1 MTGRRVCFT
10 LAGMTQP
17 IISLRDRAEFYHRQ
31 LPQTMR
37 RYLNSRGIPDT
48 VIERYTL
55 GWNGKA
61 ITIPVEDRT
70 GKVAFLKLAKSPFD
84 GSRAPKMQTP
94 PDTSVELFP
103 WKTMQ
108 RQPGRIVIAANELD
122 CLVLEARGFL
132 AVCST
137 AGPRS
142 FQAEW
147 AEHFEGIDHV
157 YVCFD
162 RNKSG
167 ARAAEKV
174 ATLIPGAIIVRLPE
188 AVGPDGSVTDYFVR
202 LGQTRL
208 DFEGALA
215 GSKAVPSALAAETPP
230 PITRTLKRAERLN
243 ADVPIARVIG
253 GYTTLREEND
263 HLIGRCPLHDERTA
277 SLHVYRQTNTFH
289 CLGCGAGGDVITF
302 VEKAENLTFGQAL
315 EALENI
321 RYADD
326 FPNFAS

>member
-1 MTGRRVCFT
+1 MTGWQLFLT

-31 LPQTMR
+31 LSQAMR

-48 VIERYTL
+48 FIERYTL

-61 ITIPVEDRT
+61 ITIPIEDRD
-70 GKVAFLKLAKSPFD
+70 GIVVFLKLVKSPFD
-84 GSRAPKMQTP
+84 GSRAPKFQTP
-94 PDTSVELFP
+94 EGASVELFP
-103 WKTMQ
+103 WKTIQ

-122 CLVLEARGFL
+122 CLVLEARGIL

-147 AEHFEGIDHV
+147 AKYFEGIEHV

-162 RNKSG
+162 RSRSG
-167 ARAAEKV
+167 VRAAEKV
-174 ATLIPGAIIVRLPE
+174 ATLIPGTTIVRLPE
-188 AVGPDGSVTDYFVR
+188 AVGQDGGVTDYFVR
-202 LGQTRL
+202 LGNTRW
-208 DFEGALA
+208 DFELGLVQAA
-215 GSKAVPSALAAETPP
+215 SSAVAAETPP
-230 PITRTLKRAERLN
+230 PITRSLKRAERLN
-243 ADVPIARVIG
+243 ADVPIARVVR
-253 GYTTLREEND
+253 GYTTLSRKND
-263 HLIGRCPLHDERTA
+263 QLVGRCPFHEERTA
-277 SLHVYRQTNTFH
+277 SLHVYPQTNTFH
-289 CLGCGAGGDVITF
+289 CFGCGAGGDVITF
-302 VEKAENLTFGQAL
+302 VEKAENLTFGQAI

-326 FPNFAS
+326 FPNLAA

>member
-1 MTGRRVCFT
+1 MTGRALFFT

-31 LPQTMR
+31 LPQAMR

-48 VIERYTL
+48 FIERYAL
-55 GWNGKA
+55 GWDGKA
-61 ITIPVEDRT
+61 VTIPIEDRN
-70 GKVAFLKLAKSPFD
+70 GNVVFLKLAKSPFD

-94 PDTSVELFP
+94 QGASVELFP

-108 RQPGRIVIAANELD
+108 RQPGRIVIAGNELD

-137 AGPRS
+137 AGVKS
-142 FQAEW
+142 FKAEW
-147 AEHFEGIDHV
+147 AEHFEEIDHV

-162 RNKSG
+162 RNASG
-167 ARAAEKV
+167 DRSGKKV
-174 ATLIPGAIIVRLPE
+174 AGLIPGAKIVRLPE
-188 AVGPDGSVTDYFVR
+188 AVGPDGGVTDYFVR
-202 LGQTRL
+202 LGNTRL
-208 DFEGALA
+208 DFEMVLA
-215 GSKAVPSALAAETPP
+215 GSEALPLAVAADTPP
-230 PITRTLKRAERLN
+230 PITRFLKLAQRLN
-243 ADVPIARVIG
+243 AEVPISRVIG

-263 HLIGRCPLHDERTA
+263 HMVGRCPLHEERIA
-277 SLHVYRQTNTFH
+277 SLHVYPQTNTFH
-289 CLGCGAGGDVITF
+289 CFDCGAGGDIITF

-321 RYADD
+321 RYTDD
-326 FPNFAS
+326 FRNLS